1 MRLSASSVGT
11 PVCLIESR
19 RIGRTFCIHES
30 HPRAVGISK
39 LNSRSTFLP
48 LIRQSVVP
56 SSSFLRP
63 GRLSAPGA
71 GAVLGL
77 LCGVIDCLVHETW
90 IHLQSAPFEPIAIVF
105 TWVIACGTAGL
116 VFSSAIFGRLRW
128 FVLAVAGPGVLLL
141 SRGATPFKEA
151 TGWSSSRVLVVW
163 VVVTLIIGLALSFIP
178 LVKTRHALLYCV
190 AMLFG
195 IGIFLYAAADMR
207 LGDWFSS
214 EAQAAPNQRN
224 VLLIFLDTTRA
235 DDALQTTTPAMPHLA
250 RFAAGAT
257 NFSNAYAPASWT
269 IPSHFAVLTG
279 ANWWRTTWDDRGFEY
294 DGPRLAEQFRAHG
307 YDTAAI
313 FANPLLSEDVGFAK
327 GFTEFTTSRNSGVCH
342 SGIGELMYRVL
353 LNDGPRIPLCGW
365 FTAAEIT
372 ARAQRY
378 IRRAHRPYML
388 AVNYLDTHDPY
399 YVPRECRPAG
409 FQRVIRADRDAFP
422 TADPERRQ
430 PPSAAIFS
438 RMHAQYRTA
447 MSCMDRSLGALLDT
461 ASRDPNT
468 VIAVV
473 GDHGEEFLEHGR
485 GGHGL
490 DIYRE
495 TIHVPLVLRVPG
507 LATQTVTAPVSTTD
521 LYASLLRAA
530 KVFRND
536 DALPLLDPAKRRNV
550 VSMLEIEKGSA
561 NGSSTFRGYS
571 IVSGDYHFILWPQY
585 GEVLYDY
592 SQDPAEAHPM
602 NGAAT
607 SAVAAPMR
615 QLAVRVARDKQRALK
630 FSAVG
635 YMR

>member
-1 MRLSASSVGT
+1 M
-11 PVCLIESR
+11 
-19 RIGRTFCIHES
+19 
-30 HPRAVGISK
+30 
-39 LNSRSTFLP
+39 P
-48 LIRQSVVP
+48 L
-56 SSSFLRP
+56 SFLRA
-63 GRLSAPGA
+63 GRLSAPAA

-90 IHLQSAPFEPIAIVF
+90 VHLQSAPFEPVAILF
-105 TWVIACGTAGL
+105 TWVIACCTAGL
-116 VFSSAIFGRLRW
+116 VFSPAIFGRFRW

-151 TGWSSSRVLVVW
+151 TGWSSTRILLVW
-163 VVVTLIIGLALSFIP
+163 SVVTLIIGLAFSFIP
-178 LVKTRHALLYCV
+178 LVKTRHVLAYAV
-190 AMLFG
+190 AMLAG
-195 IGIFLYAAADMR
+195 IGIFLYAAADIR
-207 LGDWFSS
+207 LADWVSS
-214 EAQAAPNQRN
+214 EASAAPNQRN
-224 VLLIFLDTTRA
+224 VLLVFLDTTRA
-235 DDALQTTTPAMPHLA
+235 DDALEATPPAMPDLA

-279 ANWWRTTWDDRGFEY
+279 ANWWRITWGTRGFEY
-294 DGPRLAEQFRAHG
+294 DGPRLAEQFRQHG

-313 FANPLLSEDVGFAK
+313 FANPLLSRETGFAR
-327 GFTEFTTSRNSGVCH
+327 GFGEFTTSRNSGVCQ

-353 LNDGPRIPLCGW
+353 LNDGPRVPLCGW
-365 FTAAEIT
+365 FTASEVT

-378 IRRAHRPYML
+378 IRRAHRPYL
-388 AVNYLDTHDPY
+388 LVVNYFDTHDPY

-409 FQRVIRADRDAFP
+409 FERVRRADREALL
-422 TADPERRQ
+422 TANPEL
-430 PPSAAIFS
+430 PPPPNAAIVS

-490 DIYRE
+490 DTYRE
-495 TIHVPLVLRVPG
+495 SIHVPLVLRVPG
-507 LATQTVTAPVSTTD
+507 LPPQTVTAPVNITD

-536 DALPLLDPAKRRNV
+536 DALPLLDAARRRNV
-550 VSMLEIEKGSA
+550 VSMFEFQKTASDPTSMI
-561 NGSSTFRGYS
+561 RGYS
-571 IVSGDYHFILWPQY
+571 IVSGNYQFILWPQH
-585 GEVLYDY
+585 GEVLYDFVH
-592 SQDPAEAHPM
+592 DPAEAHPM
-602 NGAAT
+602 NVSAIP
-607 SAVAAPMR
+607 AVAAPMR
-615 QLAVRVARDKQRALK
+615 QLAIRVARDKQRALQ

>member
-1 MRLSASSVGT
+1 M
-11 PVCLIESR
+11 
-19 RIGRTFCIHES
+19 
-30 HPRAVGISK
+30 
-39 LNSRSTFLP
+39 P
-48 LIRQSVVP
+48 L
-56 SSSFLRP
+56 SFLRA
-63 GRLSAPGA
+63 GRFSAPAA

-77 LCGVIDCLVHETW
+77 LCGVIDCIVHETW
-90 IHLQSAPFEPIAIVF
+90 VHLQSAPFEPIAILF
-105 TWVIACGTAGL
+105 TWVIACCTAGL
-116 VFSSAIFGRLRW
+116 VFSSAIFGRVRW
-128 FVLAVAGPGVLLL
+128 FVLSVAGPGVLLL
-141 SRGATPFKEA
+141 SRGATPFKEM
-151 TGWSSSRVLVVW
+151 TGWSSARILLVW
-163 VVVTLIIGLALSFIP
+163 FVVTLIIGLALSFIP
-178 LVKTRHALLYCV
+178 LAKTRRVLTYAV

-195 IGIFLYAAADMR
+195 IGIVLYAAADIR
-207 LGDWFSS
+207 LADWFSS
-214 EAQAAPNQRN
+214 AARAVPNRRN

-235 DDALQTTTPAMPHLA
+235 DDALETTSPAMPRLA

-279 ANWWRTTWDDRGFEY
+279 ANWWRITWGERGFEY
-294 DGPRLAEQFRAHG
+294 DGPRLAEQFRDHG

-313 FANPLLSEDVGFAK
+313 FANPLLSAEVGFST
-327 GFTEFTTSRNSGVCH
+327 GFAEFTTSRNSGVCQ

-365 FTAAEIT
+365 FTAAEVT

-409 FQRVIRADRDAFP
+409 FQRVRRADREALI
-422 TADPERRQ
+422 TADPDL
-430 PPSAAIFS
+430 PPPNAAIVS
-438 RMHAQYRTA
+438 RAHAQYRLA

-468 VIAVV
+468 VIAIV

-485 GGHGL
+485 GAHGM

-507 LATQTVTAPVSTTD
+507 LPPQTVTAPVNITD

-530 KVFRND
+530 EVFRNA
-536 DALPLLDPAKRRNV
+536 DALPLLDAAKRRKI
-550 VSMLEIEKGSA
+550 VSMFEFLGRRTGPTSMI
-561 NGSSTFRGYS
+561 RGYS
-571 IVSGDYHFILWPQY
+571 VVSGDYQFILWPQH
-585 GEVLYDY
+585 GEILYDY
-592 SQDPAEAHPM
+592 RQDPAEAHPLNVAGM
-602 NGAAT
+602 P
-607 SAVAAPMR
+607 AVVAPMR
-615 QLAVRVARDKQRALK
+615 QLAVRASRDKQRALQ